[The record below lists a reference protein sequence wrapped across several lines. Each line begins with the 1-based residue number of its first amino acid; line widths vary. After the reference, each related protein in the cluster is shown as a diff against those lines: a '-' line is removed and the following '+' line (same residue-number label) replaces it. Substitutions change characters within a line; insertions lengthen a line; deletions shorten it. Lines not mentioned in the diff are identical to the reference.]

1 LPLLRDIKKG
11 GERMNWTKAKNIAK
25 LGGALAISAGASV
38 LVLECPYF
46 NISLFLKCNVDFH
59 YNAISMSATI
69 GGFLFT
75 GISIL
80 ISTLEKS
87 RIKRL
92 WDYNYLDNLY
102 RAAFIGISANV
113 VTLVV
118 ALLVILL
125 DIKEKIQRIFVSVEI
140 ASIITSLVFF
150 IWSIRLM
157 LFVISRLKD
166 KE

>member
-1 LPLLRDIKKG
+1 
-11 GERMNWTKAKNIAK
+11 MNWTKAKNIAK

-80 ISTLEKS
+80 ISTLEKYSLQGTTQS
-87 RIKRL
+87 R
-92 WDYNYLDNLY
+92 YLTGGVPPV
-102 RAAFIGISANV
+102 RFS
-113 VTLVV
+113 
-118 ALLVILL
+118 
-125 DIKEKIQRIFVSVEI
+125 
-140 ASIITSLVFF
+140 
-150 IWSIRLM
+150 M
-157 LFVISRLKD
+157 
-166 KE
+166 